1 MLGDFIELEL
11 ICRFYFN
18 DVDWLLDV
26 LVYVYVLLYYIYITI
41 IFK

>member
-1 MLGDFIELEL
+1 MLEDFIELEL

-26 LVYVYVLLYYIYITI
+26 LVYVYVLLYYIYIMI